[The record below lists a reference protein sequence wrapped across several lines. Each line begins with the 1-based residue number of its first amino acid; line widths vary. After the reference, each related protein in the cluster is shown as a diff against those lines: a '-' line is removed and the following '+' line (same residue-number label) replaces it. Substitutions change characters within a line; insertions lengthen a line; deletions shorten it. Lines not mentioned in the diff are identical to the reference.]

1 MPAAS
6 PTPKFAG
13 APNPVLKEFDRLLE
27 EMIVLQKKE
36 QALILARKTD
46 DLVTTSQSIEWMG
59 IRMQS
64 MELEVRRALDDSRN
78 HKDCPPNR
86 VQEKLSQI
94 KRLAQQNRTLL
105 EHSLFFLQQLFQQVL
120 ERDTPLHLYN
130 LNGHA
135 FRNDLGGGL
144 LEARV

>member
-1 MPAAS
+1 MSPA
-6 PTPKFAG
+6 PKFSS
-13 APNPVLKEFDRLLE
+13 PVLKEFDTLLE
-27 EMIVLQKKE
+27 EMIGLQKKE
-36 QALILARKTD
+36 QALILARRTE
-46 DLVTTSQSIEWMG
+46 DLAVTTQSIEWMG

-64 MELEVRRALDDSRN
+64 MELDVRRELQDARYAKENPQS
-78 HKDCPPNR
+78 R

-130 LNGHA
+130 INGHA
-135 FRNDLGGGL
+135 FQNDLGGGL
-144 LEARV
+144 LETRI

>member
-1 MPAAS
+1 MS
-6 PTPKFAG
+6 TTQT
-13 APNPVLKEFDRLLE
+13 NISSPVLREFDSLLE

-46 DLVTTSQSIEWMG
+46 ELTATTQSIEWMG

-64 MELEVRRALDDSRN
+64 MEMEVRRELQDAR
-78 HKDCPPNR
+78 HA
-86 VQEKLSQI
+86 QEYPQKRMADKLGQI
-94 KRLAQQNRTLL
+94 HRIAQQNRTLL

-120 ERDTPLHLYN
+120 DRDTPLHLYN

-135 FRNDLGGGL
+135 FQSDLGGGL
-144 LEARV
+144 IDTRI